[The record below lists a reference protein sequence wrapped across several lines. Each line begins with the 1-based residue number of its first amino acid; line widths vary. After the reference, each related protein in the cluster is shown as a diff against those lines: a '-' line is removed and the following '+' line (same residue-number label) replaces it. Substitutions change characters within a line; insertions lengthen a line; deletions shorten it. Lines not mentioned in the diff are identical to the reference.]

1 MNLTQ
6 VTTKTID
13 LESPDDVAL
22 ADRMNA
28 GRTRIIEELRKLIIG
43 QEQTVDEVLLTLFV
57 GGNSLIVGVP
67 GLAKTLLIHT
77 LARVLDLKFN
87 RIQFTPD
94 LMPSDIT
101 GTDIIQEDSAT
112 GRRQMVFAPGPIFAN
127 IVLADEI
134 NRTPPK
140 TQSALLEAMQEH
152 RVTIQGRTYKLEE
165 PFYVFATQNPIELEG
180 TYPLPEAQLDRFM
193 FHIVIEHPPE
203 DEEFEVVRTTTSILE
218 PQFERPVTGADL
230 VAFQRLVR
238 RVPVAEPVMRYALEP
253 GAGQPSEVADLSRV
267 GEEVGRVRRQRP
279 RRAVSRAR
287 RQGARA
293 HQWPLPRQL
302 RRHPRPGASGPA
314 PPRADEL
321 PRAVGRHQQRH
332 ADRSPARVGR
342 RARAVACDGGSDQSS
357 RSYEVRRIRSFD

>member
-1 MNLTQ
+1 MNT
-6 VTTKTID
+6 
-13 LESPDDVAL
+13 PDDVAL
-22 ADRMNA
+22 ADRMKV
-28 GRTRIIEELRKLIIG
+28 GRDKIITELKKLIVG
-43 QEQTVDEVLLTLFV
+43 QDDIINQVLMTLFV

-77 LARVLDLKFN
+77 VSRVLDLKFS

-101 GTDIIQEDSAT
+101 GTDIIQEDTAT

-203 DEEFEVVRTTTSILE
+203 DEEFSVVRATTAIID
-218 PQFERPVTGADL
+218 PHFQQPVNGADL

-238 RVPVAEPVMRYALEP
+238 RVPVADPVMRYALSIVRTSRP
-253 GAGQPSEVADLSRV
+253 KSKQAPDSVKKFVAFGAS
-267 GEEVGRVRRQRP
+267 VRAAQYLVLG
-279 RRAVSRAR
+279 AK
-287 RQGARA
+287 ARA
-293 HQWPLPRQL
+293 LTQGRYHVTYDDIRTLAHPVL
-302 RRHPRPGASGPA
+302 RHRVLTNF
-314 PPRADEL
+314 RAESEGISSDSIIDEL
-321 PRAVGRHQQRH
+321 LTAVPVPKSGM
-332 ADRSPARVGR
+332 
-342 RARAVACDGGSDQSS
+342 
-357 RSYEVRRIRSFD
+357 